1 MSRGRTIK
9 RTVAVHTAV
18 RGTPVSLFSTVK
30 YYPVINTLIRIMSSL
45 ALDIGI
51 FVYVYLEIIIAV
63 IAVVLAVTW
72 KKNEFLAGLFFLLLY
87 TIFNAITIFLADI
100 LEKPFIDVSQF
111 GFILLAIVFFIVGM
125 WQSVKGQPG
134 SKGILPEP

>member
-1 MSRGRTIK
+1 
-9 RTVAVHTAV
+9 
-18 RGTPVSLFSTVK
+18 
-30 YYPVINTLIRIMSSL
+30 VINTLIRIMSSL